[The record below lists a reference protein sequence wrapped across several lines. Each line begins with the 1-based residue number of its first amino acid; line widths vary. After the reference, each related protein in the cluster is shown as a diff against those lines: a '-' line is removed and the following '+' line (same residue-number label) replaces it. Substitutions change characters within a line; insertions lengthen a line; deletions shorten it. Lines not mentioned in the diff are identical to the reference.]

1 MLVSD
6 LLASDIYVQ
15 TTVWLKVF
23 NNSFIFSAKNKL
35 TVNMSTII
43 PLKVNNAL
51 MYDLALKTGRG

>member
-23 NNSFIFSAKNKL
+23 NNPFIFSAKNKL
-35 TVNMSTII
+35 TVNMSAII
-43 PLKVNNAL
+43 PLKVNNAV
-51 MYDLALKTGRG
+51 MYDLALETGRG